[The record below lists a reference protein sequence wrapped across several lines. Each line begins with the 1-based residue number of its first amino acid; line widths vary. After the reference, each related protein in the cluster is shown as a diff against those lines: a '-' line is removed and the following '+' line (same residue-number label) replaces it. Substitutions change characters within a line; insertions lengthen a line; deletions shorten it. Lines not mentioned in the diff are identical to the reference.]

1 LHGRLL
7 DECLRLAVQVLRLGH
22 RGSGHGSQQH
32 RSHDELLARSRGC
45 VQIVDVEVGVDAIMG
60 LPAQLTRAFTAREVS
75 PTMEARNSHTAR
87 YSSAKLTLELARLG

>member
-1 LHGRLL
+1 
-7 DECLRLAVQVLRLGH
+7 
-22 RGSGHGSQQH
+22 
-32 RSHDELLARSRGC
+32 
-45 VQIVDVEVGVDAIMG
+45 MG